1 MLIDTTYFGRG
12 FGVIIFRHPNRRIN
26 LHWRYVKYETV
37 DEYQY
42 GIEYIIS
49 QGCSVSGIVYDGKK
63 GLFSAF
69 PEIPLQMCQFHEKQI
84 ITRYLTG
91 SPKLQAGME
100 L

>member
-12 FGVIIFRHPNRRIN
+12 FGVIIFRDPNRRIN